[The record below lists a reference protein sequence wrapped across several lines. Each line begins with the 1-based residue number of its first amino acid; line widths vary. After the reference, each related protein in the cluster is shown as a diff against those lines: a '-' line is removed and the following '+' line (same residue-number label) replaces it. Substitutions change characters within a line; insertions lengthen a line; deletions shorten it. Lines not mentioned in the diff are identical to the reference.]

1 MSANQDWIDYF
12 IEKELRRIFDG
23 KYLDIP
29 TSVRKDV
36 GISIERGIKIA
47 CEKLEMKND

>member
-1 MSANQDWIDYF
+1 MNQDWIDSF

-29 TSVRKDV
+29 NSVRKDV
-36 GISIERGIKIA
+36 GISIERGIKLA
-47 CEKLEMKND
+47 YEKVGK